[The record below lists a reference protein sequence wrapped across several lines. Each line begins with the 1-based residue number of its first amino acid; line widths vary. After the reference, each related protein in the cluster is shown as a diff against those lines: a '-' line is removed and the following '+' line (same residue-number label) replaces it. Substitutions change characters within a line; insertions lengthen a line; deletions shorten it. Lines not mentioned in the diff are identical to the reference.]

1 MKTHLICLSLLTALS
16 VGAAEY
22 KVGSAENLRIDGQ
35 FDEPSWQAAAPAA
48 GEFRLLKSAGK
59 TDPILKTSFKALA
72 DEENLYFAVTCD
84 DPGETR
90 ADLKKGPHSNPWT
103 NDVVE
108 IFLVPTGIGDEF
120 YQFVVS
126 AGGASWQQFYAER
139 GNITPDAYSP
149 AWEYSAR
156 LVPGGWCL
164 EVKIP
169 LASLYMTPAS
179 AWKSTWLA
187 NVARYSPG
195 RHENSTW
202 SALNYSN
209 HETDLFNKFTGMP
222 GKPNAC
228 DLRVDS
234 ATFKTSSRNAEGFS
248 GTLETVIILGAAP
261 AGEYLLE
268 TCGQTFKLNLK
279 SGSNTISSQVQLPQA
294 GRNQVNFILRQAASG
309 KTVHERG
316 FPVLVDASPLKLV
329 FTSPQYAGNFY
340 PGEADKRLQGFVEV
354 NIPAEEIT
362 LEVAGTPHHLKVA
375 GRKAEFDIDISQ
387 IPGDI
392 PVKLGELART
402 VRRINKARAWVRNGR
417 VIVNG
422 KPEFLLGWYGGPGW
436 VCSKAFNEKY
446 PTQAAK
452 HPFNLDGW
460 IGLEIARLIGKGIE
474 TEEAVFDREPSQKV
488 FDALLAA
495 IEKNRD
501 NPRIVYYI
509 SDEPECRGLSPVYLR
524 HIYEFC
530 KKHDPTRLVMII
542 SRAPV
547 RYIECADII
556 NPHPYTSPTV
566 NEKGERAL
574 NVSIARVRDMC
585 ADVER
590 LQRPDKVLMLTPQT
604 FCYSFNNFYAAYP
617 TFDETN
623 ASIWASVCCG
633 GQGLTPYIWY
643 DHAARPEL
651 SLGCDFIYV
660 SLDRL
665 APLLT
670 AEDSER
676 LGDQDIRVFKADGK
690 TLYLL
695 VNVLTEPQKFEFPAA
710 EKLLYRFRDSGEH
723 RPENGRL
730 ALELA
735 PYEVVLLT
743 SEKMDA
749 GLESISA
756 LRERIAQAEAA
767 RRQRGNLLFGR
778 GREIELSAPPARPY
792 DLQNAMEQQD
802 KMFDGVIDVSAW
814 MPRNIAADSLWYEM
828 AFTTFVPKFSKAK
841 IHGWNLQ
848 GLTFKIWKF
857 GKWIVPEAKRSED
870 KYLLEL
876 DFGKQL
882 TTVKIRLEFVPKEA
896 ELYEFELL
904 P

>member
-1 MKTHLICLSLLTALS
+1 MKRHLFYLSLLATLF
-16 VGAAEY
+16 VCAAEY
-22 KVGSAENLRIDGQ
+22 KVGLAENLVVDGQ
-35 FDEPSWQAAAPAA
+35 FDEPCWQAASMAP
-48 GEFRLLKSAGK
+48 GEFSLLKSAGK
-59 TDPILKTSFKALA
+59 PDPTLKTSFKALA
-72 DEENLYFAVTCD
+72 DAENLYFAVTCN
-84 DPGETR
+84 DPGEVR
-90 ADLKKGPHSNPWT
+90 ANLKGPHSNPWT

-108 IFLVPTGIGDEF
+108 IFLVPTGVGDEH

-126 AGGASWQQFYAER
+126 AGGASWQQFFAER
-139 GNITPDAYSP
+139 GNITPDPYAP
-149 AWEYSAR
+149 AWEYSTR
-156 LVPGGWCL
+156 LVPGGWQL

-169 LASLYMTPAS
+169 LAALYMTPAS

-195 RHENSTW
+195 HRENSTW

-209 HETDLFNKFTGMP
+209 HETDRFNKFTGMP
-222 GKPNAC
+222 AKPGAS
-228 DLRVDS
+228 DLRIDS
-234 ATFKTSSRNAEGFS
+234 ATFKTSSRSAEGFT
-248 GTLETVIILGAAP
+248 GTLKTVIILETAP
-261 AGEYLLE
+261 AGKYLLE
-268 TCGQTFKLNLK
+268 TCGQTFTLDLK
-279 SGSNTISSQVQLPQA
+279 GGSNTISSKVQLPQA
-294 GRNQVNFILRQAASG
+294 GRNQVKFSLRPAAGG
-309 KTVHERG
+309 KPVHERS

-340 PGEADKRLQGFVEV
+340 PGEADNRLRGFVEV

-362 LEVAGTPHHLKVA
+362 LEVAGTPHLLKVA
-375 GRKAEFDIDISQ
+375 EGKAEFDIGISQ
-387 IPGDI
+387 VPGDI
-392 PVKLGELART
+392 PVKIGELATT
-402 VRRINKARAWVRNGR
+402 VRRISNAKAWIRNGR
-417 VIVNG
+417 IIVNG
-422 KPEFLLGWYGGPGW
+422 KPEFLLGWYGGPSW
-436 VCSKAFNEKY
+436 ICSKAFNEKY
-446 PTQAAK
+446 PNQAAK

-460 IGLEIARLIGKGIE
+460 IGLEIARLLGGGIE
-474 TEEAVFDREPSQKV
+474 AEEMVFDRMPSQKV
-488 FDALLAA
+488 FDALLAV

-501 NPRIVYYI
+501 NPRIIYYL

-524 HIYEFC
+524 HAYEFC

-547 RYIECADII
+547 QYIDCADII

-566 NEKGERAL
+566 NEKGERIL
-574 NVSIARVRDMC
+574 YTSISRLRDMC

-590 LQRPDKVLMLTPQT
+590 LQRPDKALMLTPQT

-633 GQGLTPYIWY
+633 GQGITPYIWY

-651 SLGCDFIYV
+651 SLGCDFIYF

-665 APLLT
+665 APLIT
-670 AEDSER
+670 AEHSER
-676 LGDQDIRVFKADGK
+676 LGTQDIRVFKADGK

-695 VNVLTEPQKFEFPAA
+695 VNVQTTPQKFEFPVA
-710 EKLLYRFRDSGEH
+710 EKLLYRFRDSGEV

-735 PYEVVLLT
+735 PYEVALLT
-743 SEKMDA
+743 SEKMDD
-749 GLESISA
+749 GLESITA
-756 LRERIAQAEAA
+756 LRARIAQAEEA

-778 GREIELSAPPARPY
+778 GREIELSSPPARPY

-802 KMFDGVIDVSAW
+802 KMFDGVLDVSAW
-814 MPRNIAADSLWYEM
+814 MPRNIKADSLWYEM
-828 AFTTFVPKFSKAK
+828 AFTTFVPKFSKAR

-857 GKWIVPEAKRSED
+857 GKWIVPEAERSED

-876 DFGKQL
+876 DFGKPL
-882 TTVKIRLEFVPKEA
+882 TTVKVRLEFVPKEA